1 MRQSNTSPLNPLIT
15 IVKLERLFG
24 MFSCLSFLFL
34 LPIRPADKVT
44 SVNRNDSS
52 EAFFLSSSSTS
63 SQNYDVAIPIDETDD
78 DQLLSLLIKQA
89 NLSIIQTFKPTSHPK
104 VREREF

>member
-1 MRQSNTSPLNPLIT
+1 MFTYLSCFFFSFDLNDIPT
-15 IVKLERLFG
+15 RLHWAIE
-24 MFSCLSFLFL
+24 MTHPLSF
-34 LPIRPADKVT
+34 
-44 SVNRNDSS
+44 
-52 EAFFLSSSSTS
+52 SSTS

-104 VREREF
+104 VRERGF